1 MPLEIERIIEIDD
14 AVYSF
19 SEIMDRIDLSKYLV
33 KKDSKMG
40 RKRCDGEKLLK
51 IILFCFMENGYA
63 SLRYLVKCCKTDIR
77 YMWLLDGMKA
87 PSHMKFA
94 NFINEELTDA
104 IEEIFLAINQV
115 IIEEEGV
122 DLEHVYLDGT
132 KIEAN
137 ANKYTWVWKKSCQ
150 KNRDKVFEKVTDL
163 ISRMNEK
170 TLALLG
176 VKIEPRSEYAVE
188 YLEELLTRYQK
199 ATGINPESFVKG
211 KGHHKSL
218 MQHQY
223 QEMEGYIARLK
234 RYAEHIEVCGE
245 KRNSYSKTDHGATF
259 MRVKRDYMGND
270 QLLPAYNMQT
280 AVCNGYIAVMD
291 LTKASDIIRARTY
304 ESFFSLVFTA
314 VIYFLI
320 TRAALALLSQFG
332 NRIDPRRRA
341 KK

>member
-176 VKIEPRSEYAVE
+176 VKIEPRSEYAV
-188 YLEELLTRYQK
+188 
-199 ATGINPESFVKG
+199 
-211 KGHHKSL
+211 
-218 MQHQY
+218 
-223 QEMEGYIARLK
+223 
-234 RYAEHIEVCGE
+234 
-245 KRNSYSKTDHGATF
+245 
-259 MRVKRDYMGND
+259 
-270 QLLPAYNMQT
+270 
-280 AVCNGYIAVMD
+280 
-291 LTKASDIIRARTY
+291 
-304 ESFFSLVFTA
+304 
-314 VIYFLI
+314 
-320 TRAALALLSQFG
+320 
-332 NRIDPRRRA
+332 
-341 KK
+341 